1 MVLFDELGIYGW
13 DSVEPLVLAAIF
25 ADLPVLLIGDIGT
38 NKTEGSKTI
47 AQAVLGPASTFR
59 HYEVPTLN
67 FDDLVGFLNPKGLA
81 KGVLEFVPTPLSIWK
96 AEAALFDELNRA
108 NPFIQSKLHELI
120 RTRQIMGLP
129 TNLKLVF
136 AAVNPPQTYQAGYMD
151 LALASR
157 FVAVQVPNLKAMKD
171 TQLDRILGK
180 NGQPKKA
187 TLRTML
193 HQAKGT
199 VTRPKDRQNAQNLA
213 KKVARDLAQ
222 TEIVFNPRQ
231 LTMMVRLLLG
241 GLALRTVT
249 ANPKFSDS
257 EANTAYV
264 ESVIPEIQGIVR
276 SKVNQEMVH
285 GVIRTVVG
293 GFTLGD
299 PVMMARNLEELAD
312 AEVTDSLAWVT
323 AMAKLVIQEED
334 IKTLTRVLA
343 KVKDLTR
350 REVVERELG
359 EKLIRQLAMQLTTQT
374 LLTEDVPVAQLSERV
389 DQVLA
394 SI

>member
-1 MVLFDELGIYGW
+1 MLFDELGIYGW
-13 DSVEPLVLAAIF
+13 DVVEPLVLAAIV
-25 ADLPVLLIGDIGT
+25 ADLPLLLIGDIGT

-47 AQAVLGPASTFR
+47 AQAVLGTASQFR

-81 KGVLEFVPTPLSIWK
+81 KGALDFVPTPLSIWQ

-120 RTRQIMGLP
+120 RTRHLMGLP
-129 TNLKLVF
+129 TKLKLVF

-171 TQLDRILGK
+171 AHLDQILGK
-180 NGQPKKA
+180 NGQPQKP
-187 TLRTML
+187 TLRTL
-193 HQAKGT
+193 VREAQGAK
-199 VTRPKDRQNAQNLA
+199 TRQKDKQNAQNLA

-222 TEIVFNPRQ
+222 TDIVFNPRQ
-231 LTMMVRLLLG
+231 LTMMVRLLLA

-249 ANPKFSDS
+249 ANPEFSEP

-264 ESVIPEIQGIVR
+264 EAVIPEIQGIVR
-276 SKVNQEMVH
+276 SKVNKDMVH

-299 PVMMARNLEELAD
+299 PVMIARDLEELA
-312 AEVTDSLAWVT
+312 AVEVTDSLAWVT
-323 AMAKLVIQEED
+323 AMSKRVGQEDDPE
-334 IKTLTRVLA
+334 TLTRVLA

-350 REVVERELG
+350 KEVIERELG
-359 EKLIRQLAMQLTTQT
+359 DKLLRQLALQLTTQT
-374 LLTEDVPVAQLSERV
+374 LLAEDVPVAQLIDRAN
-389 DQVLA
+389 QILA
-394 SI
+394 SL

>member
-1 MVLFDELGIYGW
+1 
-13 DSVEPLVLAAIF
+13 
-25 ADLPVLLIGDIGT
+25 
-38 NKTEGSKTI
+38 
-47 AQAVLGPASTFR
+47 
-59 HYEVPTLN
+59 
-67 FDDLVGFLNPKGLA
+67 
-81 KGVLEFVPTPLSIWK
+81 
-96 AEAALFDELNRA
+96 
-108 NPFIQSKLHELI
+108 
-120 RTRQIMGLP
+120 MGLP

-136 AAVNPPQTYQAGYMD
+136 AAVNPPQTYQAGYLD

-180 NGQPKKA
+180 NGQSKKA

-199 VTRPKDRQNAQNLA
+199 VARPKDRQNAQNLA

-249 ANPKFSDS
+249 ANPKFSDA

-299 PVMMARNLEELAD
+299 PVMMARNLEELAE

-334 IKTLTRVLA
+334 LKTLTRVLA

-350 REVVERELG
+350 REVIERELG
-359 EKLIRQLAMQLTTQT
+359 EKLIRQLAMQLTTRT

>member
-1 MVLFDELGIYGW
+1 MLFDELGIYGW
-13 DSVEPLVLAAIF
+13 DPVEPLLLAAIV

-38 NKTEGSKTI
+38 NKTEGAKTI
-47 AQAVLGPASTFR
+47 AQAVLGPASPFR

-81 KGVLEFVPTPLSIWK
+81 KGALEFVPTPLSIWK

-157 FVAVQVPNLKAMKD
+157 FVSVQVPNLRAMKD
-171 TQLDRILGK
+171 THLDRILGK

-187 TLRTML
+187 SLKPILRE
-193 HQAKGT
+193 AKGAAA
-199 VTRPKDRQNAQNLA
+199 RPKDRQNAQNLA
-213 KKVARDLAQ
+213 KKVARDLSQ

-231 LTMMVRLLLG
+231 LKMMVQLLLG
-241 GLALRTVT
+241 GLALRAVT
-249 ANPKFSDS
+249 GNPKFSDRD
-257 EANTAYV
+257 ANTAYL
-264 ESVIPEIQGIVR
+264 EAVIPEIQGIVR
-276 SKVNQEMVH
+276 SKVNKEMVH

-299 PVMMARNLEELAD
+299 PVMIARNLEELAA

-323 AMAKLVIQEED
+323 AMAKLVGQED
-334 IKTLTRVLA
+334 DLPALTRVLA

-350 REVVERELG
+350 KEVIERELG
-359 EKLIRQLAMQLTTQT
+359 EKLVRQLALQLTTRI
-374 LLTEDVPVAQLSERV
+374 LLTEDVPVARLTERV

>member
-1 MVLFDELGIYGW
+1 MLFDELGIYGW
-13 DSVEPLVLAAIF
+13 DSVEPLVLAAIV

-47 AQAVLGPASTFR
+47 AQAVLGPASSFR

-120 RTRQIMGLP
+120 RTRHIMGLP

-151 LALASR
+151 LALGEPVRRRPGPEPQGDERHPPRPDTREEWPPEESHPQEHAPR
-157 FVAVQVPNLKAMKD
+157 GQRVVA
-171 TQLDRILGK
+171 
-180 NGQPKKA
+180 
-187 TLRTML
+187 
-193 HQAKGT
+193 
-199 VTRPKDRQNAQNLA
+199 RPKDMQNAQNLA

-231 LTMMVRLLLG
+231 LTMMVRLLVG

-249 ANPKFSDS
+249 DNPKFSDPD
-257 EANTAYV
+257 ANTAYV
-264 ESVIPEIQGIVR
+264 EAVIPEIQGIVR
-276 SKVNQEMVH
+276 SKVNKEMVH

-293 GFTLGD
+293 GFSLGD
-299 PVMMARNLEELAD
+299 PVMIARNLEELA
-312 AEVTDSLAWVT
+312 AVEVTDSLAWVT
-323 AMAKLVIQEED
+323 AMAQ
-334 IKTLTRVLA
+334 TGRPG
-343 KVKDLTR
+343 R
-350 REVVERELG
+350 RPQDVDPGPG
-359 EKLIRQLAMQLTTQT
+359 ESQRPNHKGG
-374 LLTEDVPVAQLSERV
+374 D
-389 DQVLA
+389 
-394 SI
+394 